1 MAAPSTRQRLLSSLD
16 DVEIVSKE
24 LLKVLTAPTQ
34 SDDSGMDQLIQL
46 LVQKDK
52 EIQTTL
58 TTAKEQGKLQ
68 RKYEALK
75 AEVENRDQDIRQLQK
90 SLKDVESTL
99 STAIYQAKAK
109 LKAVTQA
116 NGRKISSEDLIKYAH
131 KISASNAVA
140 APSTWAIG
148 DPRRPYPTEIDMR
161 LGILAKLGDPT
172 ISNQALQQQASFP
185 ESMNTL
191 RPQPHLEQ
199 ALNAP
204 QPPPPQQSGL
214 SWQHSVEMQPNNLP
228 GHHSGLTPP
237 TAHHPPPHFEQKHK
251 DHEDVEIMS
260 SDSSSSSSSDE

>member
-1 MAAPSTRQRLLSSLD
+1 MASVRRRHPKIKSADPQGDMTLEICNHSSMTALYW
-16 DVEIVSKE
+16 E

-90 SLKDVESTL
+90 SLKDVESIL

-116 NGRKISSEDLIKYAH
+116 NGRKISSEDLIKYAR
-131 KISASNAVA
+131 SVLAM
-140 APSTWAIG
+140 
-148 DPRRPYPTEIDMR
+148 RPYPTEIDMR

-191 RPQPHLEQ
+191 
-199 ALNAP
+199 
-204 QPPPPQQSGL
+204 
-214 SWQHSVEMQPNNLP
+214 
-228 GHHSGLTPP
+228 
-237 TAHHPPPHFEQKHK
+237 
-251 DHEDVEIMS
+251 
-260 SDSSSSSSSDE
+260 